1 VRRATRSDR
10 QHRGGRV
17 FSNTVQVDVVMSN
30 HAAGAASP
38 DPGSVGECLVGRH
51 VPGVAVDRCASFGV
65 VRAGSVLLPG
75 LGETTQRNW
84 KKSQCKSKNRSRIFK
99 ISDEHRSRISI
110 PGGCNLR

>member
-1 VRRATRSDR
+1 MQEVLGSNPGGNIFCRRPFCALCVCPLLHSVRRATRSDR

-75 LGETTQRNW
+75 LGVVGRW
-84 KKSQCKSKNRSRIFK
+84 VGHDS
-99 ISDEHRSRISI
+99 
-110 PGGCNLR
+110 